1 MTVLYRVVGRDD
13 WEQAKLLGYVP
24 PCGSDR
30 RAGWVHLN
38 CPEDVA
44 LVAGRYFAPEEQ
56 PLALELDLAGLEA
69 QLEWLGPTPEKNWQQ
84 PVLKVSS
91 LQLTWVS
98 AVHELMPRR
107 EGQTVH
113 YRLGIAESL

>member
-13 WEQAKLLGYVP
+13 WEQAKQLGYVP

-44 LVAGRYFAPEEQ
+44 LVAGRFFRPEEQ
-56 PLALELDLAGLEA
+56 PLVLELDLAGLEA
-69 QLEWLGPTPEKNWQQ
+69 QLAWHSPTAERNWQQ
-84 PVLKVSS
+84 PVLKVSA
-91 LQLTWVS
+91 LKLAWVS
-98 AVHELMPRR
+98 AVHALTPIR
-107 EGQTVH
+107 EGAVIS
-113 YRLGIAESL
+113 YRLGIAEPV

>member
-13 WEQAKLLGYVP
+13 WEQAKRLGYVP

-44 LVAGRYFAPEEQ
+44 LV
-56 PLALELDLAGLEA
+56 LELDLAGLEA
-69 QLEWLGPTPEKNWQQ
+69 QLAWHSPTAERNWQQ
-84 PVLKVSS
+84 PVLKVPA
-91 LQLTWVS
+91 LKLAWVS
-98 AVHELMPRR
+98 AVHALTPIR
-107 EGQTVH
+107 EGAVIS
-113 YRLGIAESL
+113 YRLGIAEPV